1 MSVRRKPALCN
12 LCPYAK
18 IGGGFVPDWWPP
30 SSPRL
35 AVFLEA
41 PGADEVLLCEPMV
54 GRAGHFWE
62 RALLRPLGLSRD
74 DVIIANTLRCQ
85 PPKNLY
91 LIGPVAKKAQQI
103 CRQYDYFHG
112 GSGAAHGGGEEG
124 EMQPRG
130 IADWDPNLFVVTYHP
145 AAILRERAF
154 YRLAL
159 ADFEKAARY
168 TERGWRVC
176 VLCGDKA
183 ASVVW
188 PLVAKGGVEAWR
200 GHVFASSLKSL
211 KPASAMGARLLAKA
225 GRR

>member
-30 SSPRL
+30 QLPRL

-41 PGADEVLLCEPMV
+41 PGGDEVLLCEPMV
-54 GRAGHFWE
+54 GRAGRFWE
-62 RALLRPLGLSRD
+62 RALLKPLGLTRD
-74 DVIIANTLRCQ
+74 DVIIANGLRCR
-85 PPKNLY
+85 PPKNLFPT
-91 LIGPVAKKAQQI
+91 GPVAKKALFT
-103 CRQYDYFHG
+103 CRQYDYYHG
-112 GSGAAHGGGEEG
+112 EKGAL
-124 EMQPRG
+124 QPRG
-130 IADWDPNLFVVTYHP
+130 LADWDPNLFVITYHP

-168 TERGWRVC
+168 AELGWRVC

-183 ASVVW
+183 ASLVW

-200 GHVFASSLKSL
+200 GHVFTASLKS
-211 KPASAMGARLLAKA
+211 
-225 GRR
+225 RR